1 MQPLRVAIID
11 DERAAR
17 EEIKRA
23 LTPYN
28 DYEVVGEARNV
39 NEALALVQR
48 QQPDLL
54 FLDVQMPGGN
64 GFDLLAQL
72 REVPDVIFTTA
83 YDTYAVQ
90 AFDNNALDYLLK
102 PFRTERFAQ
111 AMEKHRTKIRER
123 AALSGSTVPGKQLF
137 IKDGDQC
144 FFVQQDDIYLVE
156 SVNNYA
162 RIHTSYRQALIKT
175 SLNQLEERLDASV
188 FFRINRHQLV
198 HARYI
203 TAIVAIDGG
212 RLQLSIGHQRTVI
225 VSSRQAV
232 RFKQWNKM

>member
-1 MQPLRVAIID
+1 MQKIQVVIID

-23 LTPYN
+23 LLPYT
-28 DYEVVGEARNV
+28 DYEVAGEARHV
-39 NEALALVQR
+39 PEALALARDVQ
-48 QQPDLL
+48 PGLL
-54 FLDVQMPGGN
+54 FLDIQMPGAN
-64 GFDLLAQL
+64 GFELLAQL
-72 REVPDVIFTTA
+72 TNVPDVIFTTA

-90 AFDNNALDYLLK
+90 AFDSNALDYLLK

-111 AMEKHRTKIRER
+111 AMEKHRTKVRER
-123 AALSGSTVPGKQLF
+123 AALSGSTVPDKQLF

-144 FFVQQDDIYLVE
+144 FFLRQNDIFLIE

-162 RIHTSYRQALIKT
+162 RIWSADRQALIKT
-175 SLNQLEERLDASV
+175 SLNQLEERLDPAC
-188 FFRINRHQLV
+188 FFRANRNQLV

-203 TAIVAIDGG
+203 TDITPVDGG
-212 RLQLSIGHQRTVI
+212 RLQLIIRGDISVI
-225 VSSRQAV
+225 VSGRQTV

>member
-1 MQPLRVAIID
+1 MQKIQVVIID

-23 LTPYN
+23 LLPYT
-28 DYEVVGEARNV
+28 DYEVAGEARHV
-39 NEALALVQR
+39 PDALTLIR
-48 QQPDLL
+48 DTSPGLL
-54 FLDVQMPGGN
+54 FLDVQMPGAN
-64 GFDLLAQL
+64 GFELLASL
-72 REVPDVIFTTA
+72 SAVPDVIFTTA

-102 PFRTERFAQ
+102 PFRAERFAQ
-111 AMEKHRTKIRER
+111 AMEKHRTKVRER
-123 AALSGSTVPGKQLF
+123 AALSGSMVPDKQLF

-144 FFVQQDDIYLVE
+144 FFVQQNDIYLVE

-162 RIHTSYRQALIKT
+162 RIRTADRLALIKT
-175 SLNQLEERLDASV
+175 SLNQLEERLDPTC
-188 FFRINRHQLV
+188 FFRANRNQLV

-203 TAIVAIDGG
+203 TDIITIDGG
-212 RLQLSIGHQRTVI
+212 RLQLTIRGDVSVI
-225 VSSRQAV
+225 VSGRQAV

>member
-1 MQPLRVAIID
+1 MQKIQVVIID

-23 LTPYN
+23 LQPYT
-28 DYEVVGEARNV
+28 DYEVAGEARNV
-39 NEALALVQR
+39 PEALELVR
-48 QQPDLL
+48 DVQPGLL
-54 FLDVQMPGGN
+54 FLDVQMPGAS
-64 GFDLLAQL
+64 GFELLASL
-72 REVPDVIFTTA
+72 TDVPDVIFTTA

-111 AMEKHRTKIRER
+111 AMEKHRTKVRER
-123 AALSGSTVPGKQLF
+123 AALSGSIVPDKQLF

-144 FFVQQDDIYLVE
+144 FFLRQNDIYLVE

-162 RIHTSYRQALIKT
+162 RIWSAGRQALIKT
-175 SLNQLEERLDASV
+175 SLNQLEERLDPTC
-188 FFRINRHQLV
+188 FFRANRNQLV

-203 TAIVAIDGG
+203 TDITPIDGG
-212 RLQLSIGHQRTVI
+212 RLQLTIRGDISVI
-225 VSSRQAV
+225 VSGRQSV